1 MAITKPRT
9 IGGEGSITAQ
19 APGEFF
25 IPDLCATRPVLLMF
39 ILSELLVVVYVLG
52 GSRLPSFD
60 WGTLALASLFV
71 QWIMLLCAGFLCA
84 ARPVLARLSV
94 PLGVLLSFIIILLV
108 TAASSLVASLA
119 LANSSFGPLDSWWL
133 LRNLLVA
140 AVFGGIALRYFYLQ
154 QQLRAREQA
163 ELNARI
169 ESLRSRIRPH
179 FLFNTMNSIA
189 SLIGSRPEQAEQAV
203 EDLSELFRASL
214 VENDDRSTLAD
225 ELHLCRLY
233 LGIEQLRLGER
244 MQVDWSVEEAA
255 RSCPLPS
262 LLLQP
267 LVENAVYHGVAR
279 MPEGGRIGIHAR
291 CIDRGVSVEISNPVP
306 PEPGTG
312 GNGHQIALD
321 NIRQRLDAIYRGTAS
336 LDVLPGSDQHRVVL
350 SVPFEHQA
358 EA

>member
-1 MAITKPRT
+1 MT
-9 IGGEGSITAQ
+9 GDSNGSAQ

-60 WGTLALASLFV
+60 WGSFALASLFV
-71 QWIMLLCAGFLCA
+71 QWIMLLCAGLLCA
-84 ARPVLARLSV
+84 SRPLLARLSLPV
-94 PLGVLLSFIIILLV
+94 GVVLSFVIILLV
-108 TAASSLVASLA
+108 TAASSLVASLVLADTGVA
-119 LANSSFGPLDSWWL
+119 LLDGWWM

-140 AVFGGIALRYFYLQ
+140 VVFGGIALRYFYLQ

-189 SLIGSRPEQAEQAV
+189 SLIGTRPEQAEQAV

-214 VENDDRSTLAD
+214 VENDDGVTLAD

-244 MQVDWSVEEAA
+244 MQVNWDVDEAA
-255 RSCPLPS
+255 LACSLPS

-279 MPEGGRIGIHAR
+279 LPEGGSIGISAQCQDQSVR
-291 CIDRGVSVEISNPVP
+291 VEIENPVP
-306 PEPGTG
+306 AAPGSS
-312 GNGHQIALD
+312 GNGHQIALE
-321 NIRQRLDAIYRGTAS
+321 NIRQRLDAIYGGAAD
-336 LDVLPGSDQHRVVL
+336 LEMIPGDDEHRVVL
-350 SVPFEHQA
+350 TVPMTPESA
-358 EA
+358 A